1 MADLS
6 LSNNQLLEIA
16 NQTRQLCVNWR
27 SYETSQMISQ
37 DDFNFIN
44 ELDSATDKQAVLNKH
59 GKVFS
64 YLWLKITSFKAS
76 ARAFVNLI
84 GQISRDQTVRYLL
97 TLIDD
102 LLSANR
108 ENIFLFHQFSVTID
122 TTPWAS
128 FMNLLSRKISKFS
141 FFCLKLFFEN
151 F

>member
-59 GKVFS
+59 GKVFFH
-64 YLWLKITSFKAS
+64 LWLIITSFQAS

-128 FMNLLSRKISKFS
+128 FMNLLSRKISKFR

>member
-1 MADLS
+1 MSDLT
-6 LSNNQLLEIA
+6 LSNNQLREIA

-44 ELDSATDKQAVLNKH
+44 ELDSAGVEGRQLVMEKH
-59 GKVFS
+59 GS
-64 YLWLKITSFKAS
+64 KA

-102 LLSANR
+102 LLTGETN
-108 ENIFLFHQFSVTID
+108 
-122 TTPWAS
+122 
-128 FMNLLSRKISKFS
+128 
-141 FFCLKLFFEN
+141 
-151 F
+151 